1 MKALTLLVALM
12 AGLMVGSHVC
22 AQTAAPVPP
31 PKLPVAEAPLE
42 QHPGAIPADPPAV
55 ETPKA
60 ETPAVETPK
69 IETPK
74 IETPAVEPHPA
85 EPLPSTGLPTETK
98 APDATKEV
106 PLPPVETAAK
116 QPATVDITG
125 VAEEQKPETPAVAV
139 PKVVSGNAGEVQLVE
154 QVALAR
160 EAYRQS
166 LEALKTYYSDTHNR
180 AKLDRVE
187 KELAEYSAIEKYE
200 YLNEVGLASP
210 ALRPTAS
217 ITAADDLYKEGM
229 AFKSYPAFPDE
240 KRGKLKLA
248 VQKFRAIINDYPT
261 SDKIDDAAFRLGE
274 IYEGWYYNDFTQA
287 LVCFERCFQWN
298 PKTEHPAYYKAA
310 KLYDEKLLMRD
321 KAVELYRKVI
331 SSDLDKGHVS
341 EALNR
346 LKELSAAPQ

>member
-1 MKALTLLVALM
+1 M
-12 AGLMVGSHVC
+12 G
-22 AQTAAPVPP
+22 PP
-31 PKLPVAEAPLE
+31 PPAITLQRTSSTSEA
-42 QHPGAIPADPPAV
+42 
-55 ETPKA
+55 
-60 ETPAVETPK
+60 
-69 IETPK
+69 
-74 IETPAVEPHPA
+74 
-85 EPLPSTGLPTETK
+85 K
-98 APDATKEV
+98 APETTKEV
-106 PLPPVETAAK
+106 PLPPADTAAK
-116 QPATVDITG
+116 QPATVNITA
-125 VAEEQKPETPAVAV
+125 VAKEPSPETTTVAV
-139 PKVVSGNAGEVQLVE
+139 PTVVAGDAGEVRLVE
-154 QVALAR
+154 QLALAR

-166 LEALKTYYSDTHNR
+166 LEALKAHYSDTHNR

-217 ITAADDLYKEGM
+217 ITAADNLFKEAM
-229 AFKSYPAFPDE
+229 DFKNYPAFPDE

-248 VQKFRAIINDYPT
+248 VQKFRALINDYPT

-287 LVCFERCFQWN
+287 VVCFERCFQWN
-298 PKTEHPAYYKAA
+298 PKTEYPAYYKAA

-346 LKELSAAPQ
+346 LKELSALPQ